1 MSKNTE
7 NRKSSKESKKN
18 RIKFEETN
26 EGQMLLNSLSAA
38 FYKVR
43 KENKYRGEVAIM
55 QNLTKR
61 ANQTN
66 QIMKTDG
73 ELERVAAKKTKI
85 ENDSVANEAIIAQ
98 IYRQEGYIRTTP
110 PKN

>member
-1 MSKNTE
+1 MSKNTGT
-7 NRKSSKESKKN
+7 NKSSRDTKTN
-18 RIKFEETN
+18 RVKFEETN

-61 ANQTN
+61 ANQN
-66 QIMKTDG
+66 NHINKTDG
-73 ELERVAAKKTKI
+73 ELERVAAKKTQK
-85 ENDSVANEAIIAQ
+85 ENDSVANENILAQ
-98 IYRQEGYIRTTP
+98 IYRKEGYIRTTP